1 MDFKELIVYKKA
13 FALAM
18 EIFEVSKSFP
28 KEEKHSLTAQIRKF
42 SRSVCTNIAAAYREQ
57 LYLKHFIGR
66 LTDADT
72 ENNETIVLLD
82 FSFSCNYLTKETH
95 EKMVQE
101 AIEISELL
109 NDMMLHPEK
118 IGMQK

>member
-28 KEEKHSLTAQIRKF
+28 KEEKHSLTVQIRKF

-72 ENNETIVLLD
+72 ENNGTIVLLD
-82 FSFSCNYLTKETH
+82 FSVSCNYLTKETH